1 MKRIFPG
8 IFTDTSRA
16 QEPCVRGPRIEAVI
30 MKFFHKFRSNHELL
44 SVFCR
49 IFCRCLCIGTITV
62 CSCISEVF
70 LCLRSERDS
79 LVTR

>member
-8 IFTDTSRA
+8 TFTDTSRA

-44 SVFCR
+44 SVFSR

-70 LCLRSERDS
+70 LCQIKDQKKIVL
-79 LVTR
+79 